1 MSEREFVIQV
11 GPQHPALKEP
21 ENFMFKVDGE
31 IVVDVEPRI
40 GYNHRGIEKAMES
53 RTYIQNLYLVER
65 VCGICSNSHQTCY
78 TQNVEE
84 VLGME
89 IPERAK
95 YIRVFVAELERIHS
109 HLLWLGVAAHEIGFD
124 TLFYYIWRDRE
135 VVMDLLEM
143 VSGNRVN
150 YAIPTIGGVRRDISA
165 EKIPEYKKML
175 DVLEERTKYYKSVAA
190 SEKTILNRTVGVG
203 FLSKAD
209 AIRLCAAGPNL
220 RCCGVASDIRRDNP
234 YLVYDEIPFN
244 VISYEGGDQ
253 LAQILVRVDETQE
266 SIKICI
272 YCLNHLPNGPIRE
285 KFSPLGKVPEGEA
298 VSLVEAPRGELIH
311 YIQSR
316 GADKPYRYKIRAPTL
331 ANIPSLC
338 KRLKGGYIADIPIVL
353 AGIDPCF
360 SCTDRVTFV
369 DEGKDK
375 HWGMT
380 GEQLRRY
387 GIERYNICARELNRC
402 LKSG

>member
-1 MSEREFVIQV
+1 MSEREFVIPI

-150 YAIPTIGGVRRDISA
+150 YAIPTIGGVRRDISSD
-165 EKIPEYKKML
+165 KIPLYQKML
-175 DVLEERTKYYKSVAA
+175 DTLEERTKYHKSIAA
-190 SEKTILNRTVGVG
+190 TEKTVLNRTVGVG

-253 LAQILVRVDETQE
+253 MAQILVRVDEALE
-266 SIKICI
+266 SIKICR
-272 YCLNHLPNGPIRE
+272 YCLEHLPDGPIRV
-285 KFSPLGKVPEGEA
+285 KFPPLGKVPDGEA

-331 ANIPSLC
+331 GNIPSLC
-338 KRLKGGYIADIPIVL
+338 ERLKGGYIADIPIVL

-360 SCTDRVTFV
+360 SCTDRMTFI
-369 DEGKDK
+369 DEEKDK
-375 HWGMT
+375 RWNVT

-387 GIERYNICARELNRC
+387 GMEWYKKNIFEL
-402 LKSG
+402 K

>member
-1 MSEREFVIQV
+1 MSEREFIIPV

-21 ENFMFKVDGE
+21 ENFTFKVEGE
-31 IVVDVEPRI
+31 YVVDVEPRI

-95 YIRVFVAELERIHS
+95 YLRVLVAELERIHS

-150 YAIPTIGGVRRDISA
+150 YAIPTIGGVRRDILTA
-165 EKIPEYKKML
+165 EIPQYKKML
-175 DVLEERTKYYKSVAA
+175 DVLEERTNFYKSIAA
-190 SEKTILNRTVGVG
+190 SEKTVLNRAVGVG
-203 FLSKAD
+203 VLSKAD
-209 AIRLCAAGPNL
+209 ALRLSATGPNL
-220 RCCGVASDIRRDNP
+220 RCCGVASDVRHDHP
-234 YLVYDEIPFN
+234 YLIYDDIPFN
-244 VISYEGGDQ
+244 VISYESGDQ
-253 LAQILVRVDETQE
+253 LAQILVRVDETIE
-266 SIKICI
+266 SIKICK
-272 YCLNHLPNGPIRE
+272 YCLEHMPDGPIRV
-285 KFSPLGKVPEGEA
+285 KFPPLGKVPDGEA

-311 YIQSR
+311 YILSR

-331 ANIPSLC
+331 GNIPSLC
-338 KRLKGGYIADIPIVL
+338 ERLKGGYIADIPIVL

-360 SCTDRVTFV
+360 SCTDRMTFI
-369 DEGKDK
+369 DEKK
-375 HWGMT
+375 NSQWNVT

-387 GIERYNICARELNRC
+387 GIEWYQENI
-402 LKSG
+402 